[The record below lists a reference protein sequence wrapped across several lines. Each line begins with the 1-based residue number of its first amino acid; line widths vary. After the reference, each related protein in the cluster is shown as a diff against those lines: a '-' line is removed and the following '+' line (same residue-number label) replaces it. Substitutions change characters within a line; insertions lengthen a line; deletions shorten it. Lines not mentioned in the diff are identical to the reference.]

1 MNIKTNIFSQIIKI
15 ISLIAVVLIL
25 SFEGFS
31 QSNIPKGKVQLI
43 EFTNLNSSFT
53 VPEGKYWMIYSIFS
67 DLCTEG
73 NIKYNEYSKTNML
86 ENDKPIRIFL
96 KEMNGVE
103 KTNYSKNIYGPQF
116 YQSFTTNSMIT
127 YPVLLPEKT
136 TFKLSILKG
145 GPGNFVEYS
154 GKAYISLIE
163 VDN

>member
-1 MNIKTNIFSQIIKI
+1 MVIKANIFSQIIKTI
-15 ISLIAVVLIL
+15 RLIVVVLIL
-25 SFEGFS
+25 SFDGIS

-67 DLCTEG
+67 DPSTEG
-73 NIKYNEYSKTNML
+73 KIVYSENIKANRLDEEKV
-86 ENDKPIRIFL
+86 IRIYL

-116 YQSFTTNSMIT
+116 YQSYNSNAMIV
-127 YPVLLPEKT
+127 YPVLFPEKT
-136 TFKLSILKG
+136 SFKLSILKG
-145 GPGNFVEYS
+145 NPGNLSEYN
-154 GKAYISLIE
+154 GKAYISFIE